1 MTLQRLFKE
10 RLAVI
15 EDKELSKRLGYR
27 TTAKVMVRVDEIINS
42 RYLGLDKSGFD
53 LRYST
58 PELVRKLAEVLSI
71 PALLCDTVIEEIQA
85 ELLAENNK
93 FSPYIFIETDFK
105 RKSEPVFMLAALQ
118 SQRYLPI
125 EEKTQSLSLNEQ
137 LDVVSQQ
144 IKVHYQQQTSLKLWG
159 EIQKYV
165 FNYNESSALQ
175 FSTKG
180 ELLEAVEDYV
190 YSKATLTI

>member
-1 MTLQRLFKE
+1 MIF
-10 RLAVI
+10 
-15 EDKELSKRLGYR
+15 
-27 TTAKVMVRVDEIINS
+27 
-42 RYLGLDKSGFD
+42 
-53 LRYST
+53 
-58 PELVRKLAEVLSI
+58 
-71 PALLCDTVIEEIQA
+71 DTVIEGIQA
-85 ELLAENNK
+85 DLLAKGQK
-93 FSPYIFIETDFK
+93 FKPYIFIETDFK
-105 RKSEPVFMLAALQ
+105 RKNEPVFMLAALQ
-118 SQRYLPI
+118 HQRYLPI

-137 LDVVSQQ
+137 LDVIGEK
-144 IKVHYQQQTSLKLWG
+144 IKVHYQQQTCLKLWG